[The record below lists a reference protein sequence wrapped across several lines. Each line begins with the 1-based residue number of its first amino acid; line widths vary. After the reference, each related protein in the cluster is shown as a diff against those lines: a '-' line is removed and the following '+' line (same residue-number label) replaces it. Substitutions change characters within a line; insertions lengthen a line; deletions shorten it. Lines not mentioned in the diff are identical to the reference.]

1 MNKSQALKQFNE
13 AYSILKEGEKSNFS
27 RIVNKLFQVNFL
39 TKKKPG
45 DTNDYRFI
53 LAYKEAFESFFQ
65 LSDFSLNVHRDEEVV
80 YIQNDNQFNHMRLRK
95 TESILILVIRI
106 IYQRK
111 KDYVTLDENVEIFLH
126 EIHAELT
133 RIGYLD
139 HKRITKDKLKPAL
152 SFLRNYNI
160 IDYIDRG
167 LHDDARI
174 KIYPTI
180 LYITNLDS
188 IKEVIQKLDGYMES
202 EGGAVDDEEVDED

>member
-1 MNKSQALKQFNE
+1 MNKTQAAKQFNE
-13 AYSILKEGEKSNFS
+13 AYIDLKEGEKSIFS
-27 RIVNKLFQVNFL
+27 RIVNKLFQVNYI

-53 LAYKEAFESFFQ
+53 LAYKEVFEAFFV
-65 LSDFSLNVHRDEEVV
+65 LSDFELNIKREDEVV
-80 YIQNDNQFNHMRLRK
+80 YIANENLYNHMRLRK
-95 TESILILVIRI
+95 TESVLLLVIRI

-111 KDYVTLDENVEIFLH
+111 KDLITLDENVEIFLN
-126 EIHAELT
+126 EIHSELT

-160 IDYIDRG
+160 IDYIDKG
-167 LHDDARI
+167 LRDDARI

-180 LYITNLDS
+180 LYVTNLDS
-188 IKEVIQKLDGYMES
+188 IKEVVQKLESYMEGGS
-202 EGGAVDDEEVDED
+202 EDNEEADED

>member
-1 MNKSQALKQFNE
+1 MNKTAALKMFNE
-13 AYSILKEGEKSNFS
+13 EYGSLKEGEKTNFS
-27 RIVNKLFQVNFL
+27 RIVNKLLQVNFL
-39 TKKKPG
+39 TKRKPG

-53 LAYKEAFESFFQ
+53 LAFKDAFETFFA
-65 LSDFSLNVHRDEEVV
+65 LSDFSLNIKREDEVV
-80 YIQNDNQFNHMRLRK
+80 YIQNDNLFNHMRLRK
-95 TESILILVIRI
+95 TESVMILVIRI

-111 KDYVTLDENVEIFLH
+111 KDFVTLDENVEIFLH

-160 IDYIDRG
+160 IDYIDKG

-202 EGGAVDDEEVDED
+202 EGGSEDNEETDED

>member
-1 MNKSQALKQFNE
+1 MNKAQAIKQFNDQ
-13 AYSILKEGEKSNFS
+13 YTLLKEGEKAIVS

-53 LAYKEAFESFFQ
+53 LAFKEIFEAFFQ
-65 LSDFSLNVHRDEEVV
+65 LADFSLHIMREEEVV
-80 YIQNDNQFNHMRLRK
+80 YITNDNFYNHMRLRK

-106 IYQRK
+106 LYQRK

-126 EIHAELT
+126 EIHAELM

-139 HKRITKDKLKPAL
+139 HKRITKDRLKPAL
-152 SFLRNYNI
+152 TFLRNYNI

-180 LYITNLDS
+180 LFVTNLEGM
-188 IKEVIQKLDGYMES
+188 KEVIQKLEGYT
-202 EGGAVDDEEVDED
+202 EGGAEDDEETDED

>member
-1 MNKSQALKQFNE
+1 MNKTQAQKLFNDE
-13 AYSILKEGEKSNFS
+13 YQLLKEGEKSNFS
-27 RIVNKLFQVNFL
+27 RIINKLLQVNYI

-53 LAYKEAFESFFQ
+53 LAFKETFESF
-65 LSDFSLNVHRDEEVV
+65 LSLIDFSLHIHREDEVV
-80 YIQNDNQFNHMRLRK
+80 RIQNDSLFNHMRLRK

-111 KDYVTLDENVEIFLH
+111 KDFITLDENVEIFLH

-152 SFLRNYNI
+152 SFLRSYNI
-160 IDYIDRG
+160 IDYIDKG

-180 LYITNLDS
+180 LYVTHMEN
-188 IKEVIQKLDGYMES
+188 IKEVVQKLEGYME
-202 EGGAVDDEEVDED
+202 GADAIDEETDED

>member
-1 MNKSQALKQFNE
+1 MNKTQAQKQFNDE
-13 AYSILKEGEKSNFS
+13 FVLLKEGEKSNFS
-27 RIVNKLFQVNFL
+27 RIINKLLQVNYI

-53 LAYKEAFESFFQ
+53 IAYKEVFESFFT
-65 LSDFSLNVHRDEEVV
+65 LMDFTLNIHREDEVV
-80 YIQNDNQFNHMRLRK
+80 HIQNDSLFNHIRLRK

-111 KDYVTLDENVEIFLH
+111 KDFITLDENVEIFLH
-126 EIHAELT
+126 EIHSELT

-152 SFLRNYNI
+152 SFLRSYNI

-180 LYITNLDS
+180 LYVTNMES
-188 IKEVIQKLDGYMES
+188 IKEVVQKLEGYMEGV
-202 EGGAVDDEEVDED
+202 ETLDEETDED

>member
-1 MNKSQALKQFNE
+1 MNKAQALKQFNDE
-13 AYSILKEGEKSNFS
+13 YSTLKEGEKAIFS
-27 RIVNKLFQVNFL
+27 RITNKLFQVNYI
-39 TKKKPG
+39 TRKKPG

-53 LAYKEAFESFFQ
+53 LSFKEAFESFFA
-65 LSDFSLNVHRDEEVV
+65 LTDFTLNIKREDEV
-80 YIQNDNQFNHMRLRK
+80 IFISNDNLFNHMRLRK

-126 EIHAELT
+126 EIHEELS

-139 HKRITKDKLKPAL
+139 NKRMTKDKLKPAL

-180 LYITNLDS
+180 LYITNLES
-188 IKEVIQKLDGYMES
+188 IKEVVQKLEGYLVSGGDES
-202 EGGAVDDEEVDED
+202 EEADED

>member
-1 MNKSQALKQFNE
+1 MNKTQAAKQFNE
-13 AYSILKEGEKSNFS
+13 AYIDLKEGEKSIFS
-27 RIVNKLFQVNFL
+27 RIVNKLFQVNYI

-53 LAYKEAFESFFQ
+53 LAYKEVFEAFFV
-65 LSDFSLNVHRDEEVV
+65 LSDFELNIKREDEVV
-80 YIQNDNQFNHMRLRK
+80 YIANENLFNHMRLRK
-95 TESILILVIRI
+95 TESVLLLVIRI

-111 KDYVTLDENVEIFLH
+111 KDLITLDENVEIFLN

-160 IDYIDRG
+160 IDYIDKG
-167 LHDDARI
+167 LRDDARI

-180 LYITNLDS
+180 LYVTNLDS
-188 IKEVIQKLDGYMES
+188 IKEVVQKLESYMEGGS
-202 EGGAVDDEEVDED
+202 EDNEETDED

>member
-1 MNKSQALKQFNE
+1 MNKSLAIKQFNDE
-13 AYSILKEGEKSNFS
+13 YSILKEGEKTTFS
-27 RIVNKLFQVNFL
+27 RIVNKLFQVNYI

-53 LAYKEAFESFFQ
+53 LAFKEAFEAFFV
-65 LSDFSLNVHRDEEVV
+65 LSDFVLNIHREDEVV
-80 YIQNDNQFNHMRLRK
+80 FIQNESLFNHMRLRK

-111 KDYVTLDENVEIFLH
+111 KDYITLDENVEIFLH

-139 HKRITKDKLKPAL
+139 QKRITKDRLKPAL
-152 SFLRNYNI
+152 SFLRSYNV
-160 IDYIDRG
+160 IDYIDKG

-180 LYITNLDS
+180 LYITNLES
-188 IKEVIQKLDGYMES
+188 IKEVVNKLEGYMEGEMVS
-202 EGGAVDDEEVDED
+202 DEETDED

>member
-1 MNKSQALKQFNE
+1 MSL
-13 AYSILKEGEKSNFS
+13 I
-27 RIVNKLFQVNFL
+27 
-39 TKKKPG
+39 
-45 DTNDYRFI
+45 
-53 LAYKEAFESFFQ
+53 
-65 LSDFSLNVHRDEEVV
+65 DFSLHIHREDEVV
-80 YIQNDNQFNHMRLRK
+80 RIQNDSLFNHMRLRK

-111 KDYVTLDENVEIFLH
+111 KDFITLDENVEIFLH

-152 SFLRNYNI
+152 SFLRSYNI
-160 IDYIDRG
+160 IDYIDKG

-180 LYITNLDS
+180 LYVTHMEN
-188 IKEVIQKLDGYMES
+188 IKEVVQKLEGYME
-202 EGGAVDDEEVDED
+202 GADAIDEETDED